1 MAASTHFQFAA
12 YCRRGHSPAML
23 FSRRI
28 DAPSDGLPR
37 SPAVS
42 RNREP
47 IAEVLGRHLPKRG
60 TVLEIASGTGEH
72 AAYFASRFDGIT
84 WQPSDFDQAAL
95 QWVEAHRVASSDGGT
110 PRPNLLPPLRLDVTR
125 PGWEFGVPVRFP
137 VAIIAINLVHIAPW
151 QATVGLVSGAR
162 DLLMPG
168 RHLFLYGP
176 FKRGGRHTAR
186 SNASFDATLRRQNAA
201 WGVRDL
207 EAVTEAAEAS
217 GFTLDEICEMPAN
230 NLTLVFTRR

>member
-110 PRPNLLPPLRLDVTR
+110 PRPQRLPPLRLGVTR
-125 PGWEFGVPVRFP
+125 PGWDVGV
-137 VAIIAINLVHIAPW
+137 
-151 QATVGLVSGAR
+151 
-162 DLLMPG
+162 
-168 RHLFLYGP
+168 
-176 FKRGGRHTAR
+176 
-186 SNASFDATLRRQNAA
+186 
-201 WGVRDL
+201 
-207 EAVTEAAEAS
+207 AV
-217 GFTLDEICEMPAN
+217 
-230 NLTLVFTRR
+230 

>member
-1 MAASTHFQFAA
+1 
-12 YCRRGHSPAML
+12 ML

-28 DAPSDGLPR
+28 DPPSDGLPS
-37 SPAVS
+37 SPAAS

-47 IAEVLGRHLPKRG
+47 IAEVLERHLPKRG

-72 AAYFASRFDGIT
+72 AAYFAGRFAGVT
-84 WQPSDFDQAAL
+84 WQPSDADQAAL
-95 QWVEAHRVASSDGGT
+95 QWMEARRLASAERGT
-110 PRPNLLPPLRLDVTR
+110 PRPNLLAPVRLDVTR
-125 PGWEFGVPVRFP
+125 HGWAFGVPVRFP
-137 VAIIAINLVHIAPW
+137 VAIIAINLIHIAPW

-176 FKRGGRHTAR
+176 FKRDGRHTAR
-186 SNASFDATLRRQNAA
+186 SNASFDSALRRQNAA
-201 WGVRDL
+201 WGVRDM

-217 GFTLDEICEMPAN
+217 GFTVDEIYEMPAN
-230 NLTLVFTRR
+230 NLTLVLTRR